1 MSKVKFK
8 ILRGAHERKNT
19 KLTII
24 NILFVFFRLSIFLF
38 MVSFEAFTAVC
49 LDAIILVYNRLTLR
63 LGIRYWT
70 VKQTKVYIWRLV
82 PLFQS

>member
-1 MSKVKFK
+1 MSKVKF
-8 ILRGAHERKNT
+8 IMLIGAHERKNA

-38 MVSFEAFTAVC
+38 LVSFEAFTSVC

-70 VKQTKVYIWRLV
+70 VKQTKV
-82 PLFQS
+82 

>member
-1 MSKVKFK
+1 M
-8 ILRGAHERKNT
+8 LRGAHDRKNT

-24 NILFVFFRLSIFLF
+24 NILFVFFRRAIFLF
-38 MVSFEAFTAVC
+38 LVFFEACIAAC

-70 VKQTKVYIWRLV
+70 VKQTKV
-82 PLFQS
+82 